1 MSNDS
6 MSKKEKKEMVKAQL
20 NELIRLKT
28 EALSTENS
36 MLREKTAQLERE
48 LEQLR
53 SEGQEPVSEE
63 SLSRRAGMIIIDA
76 QKTAQ
81 KIINDAKEKADSIA
95 RESEYRPP
103 SLQPTAKA
111 AERAVL
117 RLKAASMTT
126 EESLDESLKEIRDVI
141 MSLESGI
148 SE

>member
-95 RESEYRPP
+95 RESEYRLS
-103 SLQPTAKA
+103 SLQSSAKA

-117 RLKAASMTT
+117 RL
-126 EESLDESLKEIRDVI
+126 
-141 MSLESGI
+141 
-148 SE
+148 